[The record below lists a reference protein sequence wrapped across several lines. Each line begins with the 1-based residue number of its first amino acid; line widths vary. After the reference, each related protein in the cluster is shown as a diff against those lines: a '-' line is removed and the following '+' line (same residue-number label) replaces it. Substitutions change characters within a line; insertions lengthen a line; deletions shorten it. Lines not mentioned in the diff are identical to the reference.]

1 MSIAAASGHEPLS
14 TRGCSPHAVPRVLI
28 PVRGWSGEGG
38 TREARALHLLL
49 EDAGGSKML
58 GADACV

>member
-1 MSIAAASGHEPLS
+1 MSIATASGHQPLS
-14 TRGCSPHAVPRVLI
+14 TRGCSLHAVLRVQI

-38 TREARALHLLL
+38 TREARAVHLLP